1 MEKQAER
8 DAQERDAQER
18 EPQEREPQE
27 RGPHGCS
34 RLDYCQFLLSS
45 QINYTMTY
53 LADHTMAFS
62 HDAVTRYLSGD
73 RVTPRMLWEEV
84 RPTIIPSK
92 SGYLLFDDTVL
103 DKNHSRHIDLVR
115 RQWSGNEHHVIRGIG
130 LVGCV
135 YVNPEIDRFWVIDY
149 RIYAPEGAVGDGKS
163 KLDHVSEM
171 LSAALDKEH
180 PGYKGG
186 NKGLPVRAVLM
197 DTWYATRRL
206 MREIEAL
213 DQVYYCPL
221 KPNRLV
227 DDHEDPS
234 RRSYDYVRIDSLSW
248 SESEEREGK
257 QIHLR
262 DFPKGHTVR
271 LFRVVFSTEHTDDIE
286 FVATNDKTQT
296 STPAVRAVYG
306 FRWKIEQLHREAKQ
320 VTGIERCQARRARSQ
335 RNHIGCALLVW
346 TRLKQVAETTHQTIY
361 ALKASQLDTYLCRE
375 LASPSIP
382 MAFA

>member
-8 DAQERDAQER
+8 
-18 EPQEREPQE
+18 EPRE
-27 RGPHGCS
+27 RGPHGCR

-53 LADHTMAFS
+53 LAEHTVAFS
-62 HDAVTRYLSGD
+62 HDAVTRYLSLD
-73 RVTPRMLWEEV
+73 RVTPRVLWDEV
-84 RPTIIPSK
+84 RPTIIPSS
-92 SGYLLFDDTVL
+92 SGYLVFDDTVL

-130 LVGCV
+130 VVGCV

-149 RIYAPEGAVGDGKS
+149 RIYAPEGKVGDGKS
-163 KLDHVSEM
+163 KLDHVGEM
-171 LSAALDKEH
+171 LRSALDPGH
-180 PGYKGG
+180 PGY
-186 NKGLPVRAVLM
+186 KGLPVRAVLM
-197 DTWYATRRL
+197 DTWYATRVL

-213 DQVYYCPL
+213 GQVYYCPL

-227 DDHEDPS
+227 DEHEDPS
-234 RRSYDYVRIDSLSW
+234 RPSYDYVRIDSLSW

-257 QIHLR
+257 QRVHLR

-271 LFRVVFSTEHTDDIE
+271 LFRVVFSTEHTDRVE
-286 FVATNDKTQT
+286 FIATNERAQT
-296 STPAVRAVYG
+296 SATAVRSVYG
-306 FRWKIEQLHREAKQ
+306 SRWKIEQLHREAKQ

-346 TRLKQVAETTHQTIY
+346 ARLKQLAHLTQHTIY
-361 ALKASQLDTYLCRE
+361 ALKASQLDSYLHRE
-375 LASPSIP
+375 LESPSIP
-382 MAFA
+382 MTFA